1 MSKSEFW
8 KLLQDPDFKI
18 WNFGIENRN
27 AEAIALEKSV
37 GAFDLTVYINN
48 EPVNNLQECNIKLV
62 DIDEDVGLRITL
74 VFHVPNNEINVRL
87 VKYVFDIEL
96 TMQRP
101 SKSTLIEKVTLRGNT
116 PF

>member
-18 WNFGIENRN
+18 WDFGIENRN

-37 GAFDLTVYINN
+37 DPFDLIVSINN
-48 EPVNNLQECNIKLV
+48 ELVDNLQECNIKLA
-62 DIDEDVGLRITL
+62 DIDGHIGLRINL

-96 TMQRP
+96 SIQKP
-101 SKSTLIEKVTLRGNT
+101 SKSTLIEKVTLRGN
-116 PF
+116 